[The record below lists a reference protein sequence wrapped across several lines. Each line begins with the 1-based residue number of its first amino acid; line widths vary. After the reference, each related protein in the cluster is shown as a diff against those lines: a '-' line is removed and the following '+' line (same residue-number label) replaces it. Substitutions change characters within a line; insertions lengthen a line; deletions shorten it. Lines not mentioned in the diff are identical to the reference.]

1 MNHWLCSFRV
11 QVFGLMAR
19 LSQTLL
25 IVVLPGSLA
34 FWLLEVRV
42 TRLALDSVL
51 AELCVPWLYFIGMVQ
66 GSC

>member
-1 MNHWLCSFRV
+1 M
-11 QVFGLMAR
+11 FGVMAR

-51 AELCVPWLYFIGMVQ
+51 AKLCVPWLYSIGREDVDALLRYPWLDW
-66 GSC
+66 